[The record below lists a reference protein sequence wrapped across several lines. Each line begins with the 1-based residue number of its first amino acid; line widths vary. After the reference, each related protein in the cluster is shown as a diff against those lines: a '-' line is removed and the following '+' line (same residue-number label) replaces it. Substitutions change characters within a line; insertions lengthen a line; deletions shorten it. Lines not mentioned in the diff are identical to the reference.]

1 MNSDVKSHKDLVG
14 WQKAVSFSLITY
26 KLTKN
31 FPQSEMYALSS
42 QMRRAAVSIASNI
55 AEGRSRRT
63 RKDFQHFLHMAYGS
77 AAELETQLL
86 IAKQLSFC
94 SESQFQENNSLL
106 SEVSKMLRAMIQKL
120 ESTS

>member
-1 MNSDVKSHKDLVG
+1 
-14 WQKAVSFSLITY
+14 
-26 KLTKN
+26 
-31 FPQSEMYALSS
+31 
-42 QMRRAAVSIASNI
+42 MRRAAVSIASNI

-77 AAELETQLL
+77 VAELETQLL

-94 SESQFQENNSLL
+94 NESQFQENNSLL

>member
-1 MNSDVKSHKDLVG
+1 MDSSIKSHKDLIV
-14 WQKAVSFSLITY
+14 WQKAVSLSLLIY
-26 KLTKN
+26 RLTKD
-31 FPQSEMYALSS
+31 FPQREVYALSS

-77 AAELETQLL
+77 VAELETQLL

-94 SESQFQENNSLL
+94 NESQFQENNSLL